1 LRERERERERERGR
15 DLGAARFG
23 DTGLGAG
30 LEQVEKEDSGVVFVP
45 HNTRRYTVLP
55 HCKVWTYK
63 TLLILKR
70 KREKMKKKI
79 KMTKNFCW
87 V

>member
-23 DTGLGAG
+23 DAGLGAG
-30 LEQVEKEDSGVVFVP
+30 LEQLEREDSGVFFVP
-45 HNTRRYTVLP
+45 HNRRRYNVLP

-70 KREKMKKKI
+70 KREKMKKNK
-79 KMTKNFCW
+79 K
-87 V
+87 

>member
-1 LRERERERERERGR
+1 MREKFERERERERGR

-30 LEQVEKEDSGVVFVP
+30 LEQLEREDSGVFFVP
-45 HNTRRYTVLP
+45 HNRRRYNVLP

-70 KREKMKKKI
+70 KREKTKKNK
-79 KMTKNFCW
+79 K
-87 V
+87 